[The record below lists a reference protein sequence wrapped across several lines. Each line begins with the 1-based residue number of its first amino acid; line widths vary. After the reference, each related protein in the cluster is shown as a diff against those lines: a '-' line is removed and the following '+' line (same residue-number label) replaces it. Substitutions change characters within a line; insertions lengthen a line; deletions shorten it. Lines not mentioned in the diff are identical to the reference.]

1 MSNQEI
7 LATVAGEQ
15 ITEKDL
21 NTFIQNLPKE
31 QQMYAA
37 NPQFRQQ
44 VLDQMIN
51 NRLFAKY
58 AEEIGGEV
66 LATAVE
72 NKTPEG
78 YTKEWNING
87 EKVTLGVER
96 QGELYGKDK
105 I

>member
-1 MSNQEI
+1 MMSNQEI

-21 NTFIQNLPKE
+21 KTFIQNLPKE

-58 AEEIGGEV
+58 AEEIKLDE
-66 LATAVE
+66 TDDF
-72 NKTPEG
+72 
-78 YTKEWNING
+78 KE
-87 EKVTLGVER
+87 TM
-96 QGELYGKDK
+96 
-105 I
+105 

>member
-1 MSNQEI
+1 MMSNQEI

-58 AEEIGGEV
+58 AEEIKLDETDDFKEILNNVKKEILANMAIGEA
-66 LATAVE
+66 LK
-72 NKTPEG
+72 N
-78 YTKEWNING
+78 
-87 EKVTLGVER
+87 L
-96 QGELYGKDK
+96 
-105 I
+105 